1 MSYKQT
7 AVAVLCTLITAIT
20 AVVVTRAG
28 QTGSAESPVPL
39 QVTVFQ
45 STVNPD
51 GTKNLSLQLKNTSAN
66 SITAY
71 ALRLDI
77 LDAASG
83 KLIAVADRTIIRSTD
98 GPTARPGYAPGEM
111 WSDALQVPI
120 IGDNIRHTLS
130 VDYVKF
136 RTTDKP
142 SAWGPDTRKGSI
154 RIEAT
159 IAGYRAERAR
169 LRQLLK
175 ASGTQAVIDDLAV
188 KSAP

>member
-1 MSYKQT
+1 MSYKR
-7 AVAVLCTLITAIT
+7 ITAAFCTSIVALA
-20 AVVVTRAG
+20 AVILTRAEEMK
-28 QTGSAESPVPL
+28 SADPSTPL
-39 QVTVFQ
+39 QVTVSQ
-45 STVNPD
+45 SILNPD
-51 GTKNLSLQLKNTSAN
+51 GTRNLSLQLKNTSAN
-66 SITAY
+66 SIAAY

-98 GPTARPGYAPGEM
+98 GPTARLGYAPGEM

-120 IGDNIRHTLS
+120 IGDNIQHTLS

-142 SAWGPDTRKGSI
+142 SAWGPDTRKESI

-175 ASGTQAVIDDLAV
+175 ASGTQAVIDDLAQ
-188 KSAP
+188 